1 MSTIVHPN
9 LKYQKTHEWARV
21 DGNDVV
27 VGITD
32 HAQDSLSDLVYVEL
46 PAVGAK
52 LSKGDVFGVVESVK
66 AASDVY
72 APCGGTVV
80 AVNNSLE
87 KNPEAINKHPYT
99 EGWLMKMRPDSLS
112 DLDDLLDADA
122 YEQYLRDE
130 EH

>member
-1 MSTIVHPN
+1 MSSTVDPN
-9 LKYQKTHEWARV
+9 LKYQKTHEWARIE
-21 DGNDVV
+21 GADVV

-72 APCGGTVV
+72 APCNGTVS
-80 AVNNSLE
+80 AVNSALD
-87 KNPEAINKHPYT
+87 KNPETINKDPYT
-99 EGWLMKMRPDSLS
+99 KGWLMKIKPDNLA

-122 YEQYLRDE
+122 YTQYLLEE